1 MNASGHSPLQRLP
14 LNRTE
19 LGLLFAIVLVVLLA
33 GIFDERH
40 NYWNNPTDSAK
51 DILRQTSMLGIF
63 ALGSA
68 VVIISGGIDLSC
80 GSVIA
85 FSGSVCATLMLVMAP
100 EAMTDGSAV
109 GGGVIAAAIAG
120 TVLVGFLIG
129 SLHAWLIT
137 VIGLPPFV
145 ATLATLVGL
154 RSLGRSII
162 EAVTGRLLDGTSTQ
176 IQIFDKSF
184 RYLATSIWIPAV
196 VLAVLAVLFWLL
208 LSRTVT
214 GRHLYAL
221 GGNEQAA
228 HLSGISTTRLKWLA
242 YTLGAVTSSV
252 AGILYIG
259 DQAVADPQTLGRGY
273 ELNAIAAAVV
283 GGCSL
288 QGGIGTIP
296 GTVLGVVFL
305 RTVIDGIAK
314 IIKTGADV
322 YEGLI
327 VGILV
332 VVAVAFNQLR
342 AAGSGRQRFFAG
354 ALGVVAGVT
363 LAILAATICW
373 LMAGDTPGIVGGTV
387 ALAAIV
393 VLKLLETRAARR
405 GQADAGN

>member
-1 MNASGHSPLQRLP
+1 MNGPRRSPLALSL

-19 LGLLFAIVLVVLLA
+19 WGLLLAIVLVVILA
-33 GIFDERH
+33 GVFDERH
-40 NYWNNPTDSAK
+40 NYFNDPRLSAL

-85 FSGSVCATLMLVMAP
+85 FSGSICATLMLVMAP
-100 EAMTDGSAV
+100 EAMIDGTAV
-109 GGGVIAAAIAG
+109 GAGVITAAIAG

-196 VLAVLAVLFWLL
+196 IFAVLAILFWLL

-214 GRHLYAL
+214 GRHLYAM

-242 YTLGAVTSSV
+242 YTLGAVTSSI
-252 AGILYIG
+252 AGILFVG

-342 AAGSGRQRFFAG
+342 GARDQRKRFFAG
-354 ALGVVAGVT
+354 ALGGVAGLT
-363 LAILAATICW
+363 LAILAAVICW
-373 LMAGDTPGIVGGTV
+373 LMAGDAPGAVGGTL
-387 ALAAIV
+387 ALAAVVIV
-393 VLKLLETRAARR
+393 KLLDARAARR
-405 GQADAGN
+405 GQSDAGN